1 MHDMEQPAWD
11 EAQRW
16 EMAMRATTGLLKI
29 FSFPEFF
36 AAAAKSLATLLGADG
51 VALIVYDGP
60 EQLRYK
66 LFHGL
71 EQLNQTPIVK
81 FSFPASQGTVGR
93 ALASGQA
100 LFTPDYPHSEDAMA
114 DFVTAGLRANLV
126 VPLPSPVGFS
136 GAIAVAWLHQ
146 EPAPPSATSLAIAEM
161 FAALTGSAIYREA
174 LETQL
179 ETLSLTDPLT
189 VLPNRRT
196 FMLRLANAQKRACR
210 DQSLMALAVIDL
222 DGFKQINDVLGHAAG
237 DQRLLLVA
245 HAIQGAIRDIDMVAR
260 FGGDEFVVIL
270 EELRSA
276 QEALSILNRIVAAIG
291 NNGNGGDELH
301 KITASL
307 GATLYP
313 LDFSEPEILLK
324 HADEAMY
331 LSKHKGGNQV
341 TLLPRHL
348 IPQPL

>member
-1 MHDMEQPAWD
+1 MRDMDQSTWD
-11 EAQRW
+11 DRQRW
-16 EMAMRATTGLLKI
+16 EIAMRATTGLLKI

-36 AAAAKSLATLLGADG
+36 AAAAKSLAGLLGADG

-81 FSFPASQGTVGR
+81 FSFSASQGTVGR

-100 LFTPDYPHSEDAMA
+100 LFTPDYPNSADAMP

-126 VPLPSPVGFS
+126 LPLPGPAGFT
-136 GAIAVAWLHQ
+136 GAIAVAWLHH
-146 EPAPPSATSLAIAEM
+146 EPTPPSATSLAIAEM

-174 LETQL
+174 LEKQL
-179 ETLSLTDPLT
+179 EALSLTDPLT
-189 VLPNRRT
+189 GLPNRRA
-196 FMLRLANAQKRACR
+196 FMLRLTNAQKRACR
-210 DQSLMALAVIDL
+210 NQSLMALAVIDL
-222 DGFKQINDVLGHAAG
+222 DGFKQINDELGHAAG
-237 DQRLLLVA
+237 DQRLLLAA
-245 HAIQGAIRDIDMVAR
+245 HAIEGTIRDIDMVAR

-270 EELRSA
+270 EDLRST
-276 QEALSILNRIVAAIG
+276 QEVLSILNRIVAAIG
-291 NNGNGGDELH
+291 NNGNGGDEQH

-307 GATLYP
+307 GAALYP
-313 LDFSEPEILLK
+313 LDFSEPETLLR

-331 LSKHKGGNQV
+331 QAKRQGGNQV
-341 TLLPRHL
+341 TLLPQHL
-348 IPQPL
+348 IPQPP

>member
-1 MHDMEQPAWD
+1 MHDIEQSPWD
-11 EAQRW
+11 DRQRW
-16 EMAMRATTGLLKI
+16 EMAVQATTGLLKI

-36 AAAAKSLATLLGADG
+36 AAAAESLAGLLGADG

-81 FSFPASQGTVGR
+81 FSFSASEGTVGR
-93 ALASGQA
+93 ALVSGQA
-100 LFTPDYPHSEDAMA
+100 LFTPDYPHSADSMP
-114 DFVTAGLRANLV
+114 DFVAAGLRANLV
-126 VPLPSPVGFS
+126 VPLPGPAGFN
-136 GAIAVAWLHQ
+136 GAIAVAWLHH
-146 EPAPPSATSLAIAEM
+146 EPAPPPSATSLAIAEM

-174 LETQL
+174 LETRL
-179 ETLSLTDPLT
+179 ENLSLTDPLT
-189 VLPNRRT
+189 SLPNRRT
-196 FMLRLANAQKRACR
+196 FMLRLVDAQKRACR
-210 DQSLMALAVIDL
+210 TQSLMALAVIDL
-222 DGFKQINDVLGHAAG
+222 DGFKQINDELGHAAG

-245 HAIQGAIRDIDMVAR
+245 HAIQSAIRDIDMVAR

-270 EELRSA
+270 EALRST
-276 QEALSILNRIVAAIG
+276 QEALSILNRIVIAISI
-291 NNGNGGDELH
+291 NCNRWDDQH

-313 LDFSEPEILLK
+313 LDFSEPEILLR

-331 LSKHKGGNQV
+331 LSKRQGGNQV
-341 TLLPRHL
+341 TLFP
-348 IPQPL
+348 